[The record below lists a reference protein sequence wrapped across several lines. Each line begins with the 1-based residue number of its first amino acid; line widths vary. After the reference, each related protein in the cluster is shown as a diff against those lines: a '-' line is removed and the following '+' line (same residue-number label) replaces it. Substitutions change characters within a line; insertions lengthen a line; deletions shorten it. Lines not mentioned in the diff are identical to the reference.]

1 VDERE
6 EEMDEHEGD
15 AEAAPKDDGA
25 DEQATAHPEVIEGST
40 SLEEALERRGIQLTG
55 KQIRM
60 LEKYC
65 DRLWHWNE
73 KINLTRHTTYD
84 KFVARDVVDS
94 IELAKL
100 LKQGER
106 VLDVGTGGG
115 VPGVI
120 LAILRPDLTV
130 VLNESVGKKARAV
143 AEIVQEIKVR
153 VPVVHGAVQHH
164 MQDSTYDTLVV
175 RGVAPLS
182 KLLIWTR
189 PHWHRFGRLLLV
201 KGPAWVEER
210 KAARERRLMTGLEL
224 RRVASYPLE
233 GTHAESVIL
242 QVNVQLKK

>member
-1 VDERE
+1 LSEPEDELEVD
-6 EEMDEHEGD
+6 
-15 AEAAPKDDGA
+15 AAGENAAA
-25 DEQATAHPEVIEGST
+25 DEAEKNRQELAGSS
-40 SLEEALERRGIQLTG
+40 SLEEALARRDIQLKG
-55 KQIRM
+55 KQVTL
-60 LEKYC
+60 LERYC
-65 DRLWHWNE
+65 ERLWDWNE

-94 IELAKL
+94 LELAKL
-100 LKQGER
+100 LEKDER

-143 AEIVQEIKVR
+143 AEIVQEAKIR

-164 MQDSTYDTLVV
+164 MQDATYDTLVV
-175 RGVAPLS
+175 RAVAALP

-189 PHWHRFGRLLLV
+189 PHWHRFGRLLLI

-210 KAARERRLMTGLEL
+210 KEARERRLMTGLEL
-224 RRVASYPLE
+224 RKVASYPLE
-233 GTHAESVIL
+233 GTYSESVIL
-242 QVNVQLKK
+242 QINPQAK